1 MGKWIMKRFTEM
13 TLTLLRKAYAY
24 EFFSNSFQT
33 PRPTVLKK
41 KKMERESAD
50 ENGCREPAIQNK
62 FLLDTKMSKKK
73 KYVFLLCLLPLI
85 RNLIN

>member
-1 MGKWIMKRFTEM
+1 MGKWIMKRFTET

-24 EFFSNSFQT
+24 EFFSNCFQT

-73 KYVFLLCLLPLI
+73 KICVFIVFAPI
-85 RNLIN
+85 D